1 MLSSFYITAP
11 HMATVPTFCL
21 MANTTFSKT
30 QETAGRVSFI
40 SMLWSFTLVSVY
52 LWDGG
57 NREPFYWGNA
67 SINIILKIS
76 PQTTAQAS

>member
-1 MLSSFYITAP
+1 MLSSFYITVP

-40 SMLWSFTLVSVY
+40 SMQWSFTLVSVY
-52 LWDGG
+52 L
-57 NREPFYWGNA
+57 
-67 SINIILKIS
+67 
-76 PQTTAQAS
+76 

>member
-11 HMATVPTFCL
+11 HLATVPTFCL

-40 SMLWSFTLVSVY
+40 SMQWSFTLSFCVFM
-52 LWDGG
+52 
-57 NREPFYWGNA
+57 RWGEENIFIKVMHQ
-67 SINIILKIS
+67 SI
-76 PQTTAQAS
+76 